1 MVNIFTWSSIMWP
14 VSVSLVTLVL
24 FLSLGQTYVMI
35 MLRFST
41 LLIADTVLISL
52 WILAS
57 FLKKFSVKTLMN

>member
-24 FLSLGQTYVMI
+24 FLSLGHTNEMI

-57 FLKKFSVKTLMN
+57 FLITCMN

>member
-1 MVNIFTWSSIMWP
+1 MMVNIFTWSSIMWP

-24 FLSLGQTYVMI
+24 FLSLGHTNEMI

-57 FLKKFSVKTLMN
+57 FLITFMN

>member
-1 MVNIFTWSSIMWP
+1 MMVNIFTWSSIMWP

-24 FLSLGQTYVMI
+24 FLSLGQTNEMI

-57 FLKKFSVKTLMN
+57 FLITFMN